1 MHDHR
6 HLLKGIS
13 HGACVA
19 HELTKPVVRP
29 AKLVVIVSSI
39 RQRGSS
45 CFLVSTPPTQAA
57 RVKRAPRA
65 ATSHRAHGPGGT
77 PPRPV
82 RRQPGKLAAG
92 RYEPGRGGS

>member
-1 MHDHR
+1 MIRARKGHHDHR

-19 HELTKPVVRP
+19 HELTKLVVRP

-57 RVKRAPRA
+57 RVKRHHEQQLRTELTARVARHQACTFPA
-65 ATSHRAHGPGGT
+65 IS
-77 PPRPV
+77 
-82 RRQPGKLAAG
+82 
-92 RYEPGRGGS
+92 